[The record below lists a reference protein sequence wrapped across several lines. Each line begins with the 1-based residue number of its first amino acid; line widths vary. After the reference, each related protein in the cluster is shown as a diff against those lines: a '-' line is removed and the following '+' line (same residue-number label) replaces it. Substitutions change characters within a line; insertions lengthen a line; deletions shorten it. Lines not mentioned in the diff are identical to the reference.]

1 MNGSMVLEHLDKF
14 YPALLQQMEDAEKRG
29 LPPPDIRNPMAGMTP
44 IVPPGM
50 TLPPN
55 LPGLTPPLSP
65 TPRPTKK
72 APPLPPPTT
81 PKMPLTMG
89 ALPRYP
95 VPIKRE
101 DIFKDRPS
109 WLKGFPLLERPPL
122 EMSFDADRKPSEGG
136 FPIKHEIK
144 TELPSGRSPAIEL
157 LLPKYP
163 LPRFRIESL
172 SPRSLDTPSENN
184 KGTMSLPDEDAE
196 QKMSEGS
203 SDEGSLIVQD
213 EPENLSNGKRDTE
226 EDEAREN
233 LLSKFQKEIGLHSF
247 SSDQQDRRESPLS
260 AMDPTKDPNIYN
272 VLLPR
277 PGSTDNS
284 WESLIEV
291 DKSNEAPKLE
301 SLVSNL
307 ADPKQNDPN
316 ECVLCHRVLSCKSA
330 LQMHYRVHTGERPFK
345 CKICNR
351 TFTTKGNL
359 KTHMGVH
366 RSKPPMRS
374 FPQCPVCHKK
384 YANSVVLQQHIKTHT
399 GEKTEMS
406 LEQISAAEVRDF
418 HPGDGPNIPFGLPTI
433 RPPGDPLNKFLPQ
446 FPILS
451 SPRPA
456 HEEDFSEDKLSRP
469 SSVSSSTSIGSNLTS
484 SGPMAF
490 PPYSSSFSASLAALE
505 KQVRTMDSQGRLE
518 EKAPFFNQG
527 SFSRDLSPDTSC
539 EEPQDLSRTTD
550 LGLESNGSP
559 TGTHERGEDE
569 KEVMEV
575 REEKEQEEDEEEGR
589 QGNASRSSGEGGTSP
604 TPIQPAMLGARPPL
618 PLPFPPLAGF
628 PHHLFP
634 GGLPPLPFTMPGL
647 GPLPAPPPGF
657 PHLGMAFPAVRRKAP
672 SLHLHTLHP
681 RIHDNHFP
689 FLPSDPLMED
699 IFAAR
704 GKTTC
709 QICFK
714 VFACNSALEIHM
726 RSHTKER
733 PFKCDVCGKGFT
745 TKVSD
750 LHRFANFTLTKFA
763 CCFGENLTETF
774 SLQGNM
780 KQHQMTHKFREGGSE
795 DGNSSSTSVV
805 SMTTSPTMVMT
816 SPSLVPITMA
826 SPGEVKAGEASSSSP
841 LTSPPSS
848 ETLSPPYR
856 GEKRP
861 GEETNGLHPEK
872 RAILCG

>member
-1 MNGSMVLEHLDKF
+1 MEHLDKF

-65 TPRPTKK
+65 TPRPTRK
-72 APPLPPPTT
+72 AAPLPPPTT

-247 SSDQQDRRESPLS
+247 TSDQQDRRESPLS

-374 FPQCPVCHKK
+374 FPQCPVCHK
-384 YANSVVLQQHIKTHT
+384 
-399 GEKTEMS
+399 
-406 LEQISAAEVRDF
+406 
-418 HPGDGPNIPFGLPTI
+418 
-433 RPPGDPLNKFLPQ
+433 
-446 FPILS
+446 
-451 SPRPA
+451 
-456 HEEDFSEDKLSRP
+456 
-469 SSVSSSTSIGSNLTS
+469 
-484 SGPMAF
+484 
-490 PPYSSSFSASLAALE
+490 
-505 KQVRTMDSQGRLE
+505 
-518 EKAPFFNQG
+518 
-527 SFSRDLSPDTSC
+527 
-539 EEPQDLSRTTD
+539 
-550 LGLESNGSP
+550 
-559 TGTHERGEDE
+559 
-569 KEVMEV
+569 
-575 REEKEQEEDEEEGR
+575 
-589 QGNASRSSGEGGTSP
+589 
-604 TPIQPAMLGARPPL
+604 
-618 PLPFPPLAGF
+618 
-628 PHHLFP
+628 
-634 GGLPPLPFTMPGL
+634 
-647 GPLPAPPPGF
+647 
-657 PHLGMAFPAVRRKAP
+657 
-672 SLHLHTLHP
+672 
-681 RIHDNHFP
+681 
-689 FLPSDPLMED
+689 
-699 IFAAR
+699 
-704 GKTTC
+704 
-709 QICFK
+709 
-714 VFACNSALEIHM
+714 
-726 RSHTKER
+726 
-733 PFKCDVCGKGFT
+733 
-745 TKVSD
+745 
-750 LHRFANFTLTKFA
+750 
-763 CCFGENLTETF
+763 
-774 SLQGNM
+774 
-780 KQHQMTHKFREGGSE
+780 
-795 DGNSSSTSVV
+795 
-805 SMTTSPTMVMT
+805 
-816 SPSLVPITMA
+816 
-826 SPGEVKAGEASSSSP
+826 
-841 LTSPPSS
+841 
-848 ETLSPPYR
+848 
-856 GEKRP
+856 
-861 GEETNGLHPEK
+861 
-872 RAILCG
+872 